1 MKKYPRLIAALKSII
16 KQHDQDA
23 STDKA
28 YSVEQLMLGEND
40 LSLRWKV
47 ELVTSDGK
55 KSVLDGR
62 VNMPEI
68 FAPHMLP
75 ESVRNFEATVA
86 ALFMRPVFAK
96 FQSLCNTRAMSQT
109 MPTTPMLALPES
121 VENSGGDT
129 RL

>member
-1 MKKYPRLIAALKSII
+1 M
-16 KQHDQDA
+16 
-23 STDKA
+23 
-28 YSVEQLMLGEND
+28 VNEND
-40 LSLRWKV
+40 LHIRWKI
-47 ELVTSDGK
+47 ELVTHDGK

-96 FQSLCNTRAMSQT
+96 FQTMCNSKAMKLNAQQNSG
-109 MPTTPMLALPES
+109 MLALPDSSISSE
-121 VENSGGDT
+121 GGDT

>member
-1 MKKYPRLIAALKSII
+1 M
-16 KQHDQDA
+16 
-23 STDKA
+23 
-28 YSVEQLMLGEND
+28 VGEND
-40 LSLRWKV
+40 LHLRWKI
-47 ELVTSDGK
+47 ELVTHDGK

-62 VNMPEI
+62 VNIPEI

-96 FQSLCNTRAMSQT
+96 FQSMCNSKVMEANMNKASSV
-109 MPTTPMLALPES
+109 LALPDSFNNE
-121 VENSGGDT
+121 GGDT

>member
-1 MKKYPRLIAALKSII
+1 MAALKAVLKKYEDTKPSEALSP
-16 KQHDQDA
+16 DQLALSD
-23 STDKA
+23 
-28 YSVEQLMLGEND
+28 ND
-40 LSLRWKV
+40 LHLKWKI
-47 ELVTSDGK
+47 EMVTSDGQ

-96 FQSLCNTRAMSQT
+96 FQTLCNNKAMKEANQNT
-109 MPTTPMLALPES
+109 ELLALPET
-121 VENSGGDT
+121 EASGDS